1 MHPAAGS
8 TPYRIAQSSALTGCN
23 ALAVLPDDSVSAAA
37 FSSNGNPLVSASG
50 VVAAPFSS
58 DTFTNPWGEA
68 FVGATSARAAA
79 IYVSNIGGTIDRIAL
94 TGDTQSVFT
103 EIAKGFC
110 GSGAPGALFGIATA
124 VDAQGRQIIYFN
136 DDNTNTVMKL
146 SL

>member
-103 EIAKGFC
+103 EI
-110 GSGAPGALFGIATA
+110 SGATGALFGIATA